1 MRPVTFGAL
10 AWAAAL
16 PAAGHA
22 QDAWLDEEKPAGWN
36 EPGMRLPDA
45 PTRVEPIDPRCRE
58 LARPP
63 ELRQDSQVVD
73 VGWDLVGGFH
83 GGWDII
89 VIRGTAN
96 YGGMCRPW
104 QYQAFVFVDGIFAGT
119 LSPETM
125 NSRTDSA
132 LGQVWIQN
140 AARIT
145 AQYMRY
151 TEDDPLCCPS
161 STTSVEFDI
170 ATTNQGPVVNPSST
184 YTSPSS
190 NR

>member
-1 MRPVTFGAL
+1 MLPVTLGAL

-16 PAAGHA
+16 PAVGYA
-22 QDAWLDEEKPAGWN
+22 QDAWLDDEKPAGWN
-36 EPGMRLPDA
+36 EPGMHVPHSPD
-45 PTRVEPIDPRCRE
+45 RVEPIDARCRE

-63 ELRQDSQVVD
+63 ELRQDSQVVRM
-73 VGWDLVGGFH
+73 GWDLVGGFQ
-83 GGWDII
+83 GGWDVI

-104 QYQAFVFVDGIFAGT
+104 QFQGFVFVDGAFAGT
-119 LSPETM
+119 LSPGTM
-125 NSRTDSA
+125 NSRTDGV

-140 AARIT
+140 AGRIT

-161 STTSVEFDI
+161 GFTTVEFDI
-170 ATTNQGPVVNPSST
+170 ATTNHGPVVNPSST
-184 YTSPSS
+184 YTTSTS